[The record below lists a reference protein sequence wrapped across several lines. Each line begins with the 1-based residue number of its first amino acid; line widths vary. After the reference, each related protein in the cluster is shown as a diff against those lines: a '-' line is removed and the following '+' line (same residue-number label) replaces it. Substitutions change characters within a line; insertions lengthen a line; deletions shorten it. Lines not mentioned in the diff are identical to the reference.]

1 MITQKGRC
9 NMNALKRW
17 RFHLRD
23 KGDFVLTG
31 VDRYGREVHIPIQ
44 QENIQYVKLDTSY
57 LQINTKDRLEGYL
70 LWFKDA
76 DMSKAI
82 APMRAVKRQPK
93 QSTIDAVYCMMAEV
107 SMYLCGIVK
116 EVDKDYLRRTK
127 PLNLF
132 LNSASDDEGAF
143 NLDIAVEILLKA
155 GAKEKISPLEK
166 FI

>member
-1 MITQKGRC
+1 M
-9 NMNALKRW
+9 
-17 RFHLRD
+17 
-23 KGDFVLTG
+23 
-31 VDRYGREVHIPIQ
+31 
-44 QENIQYVKLDTSY
+44 
-57 LQINTKDRLEGYL
+57 

-107 SMYLCGIVK
+107 SMYLCGLVK
-116 EVDKDYLRRTK
+116 EVDKDYLQRTK

-132 LNSASDDEGAF
+132 FNSASDDEGAF
-143 NLDIAVEILLKA
+143 NLDIAVEILLKT
-155 GAKEKISPLEK
+155 GAKEEIRPLDK

>member
-1 MITQKGRC
+1 MVV
-9 NMNALKRW
+9 LKKW
-17 RFHLRD
+17 RFHLRERE
-23 KGDFVLTG
+23 DFVLTG
-31 VDRYGREVHIPIQ
+31 VDRYGREVHIPVQ
-44 QENIQYVKLDTSY
+44 QDNIQYVKLDTSY

-107 SMYLCGIVK
+107 SMYLCGFVK
-116 EVDKDYLRRTK
+116 EVDKYYLRRTK

-132 LNSASDDEGAF
+132 FNSASDDEGAF
-143 NLDIAVEILLKA
+143 NLDIAVEILLKT
-155 GAKEKISPLEK
+155 GAKEEIRPLDK

>member
-1 MITQKGRC
+1 MVV
-9 NMNALKRW
+9 LKKW
-17 RFHLRD
+17 RFHLRERE
-23 KGDFVLTG
+23 DFVLTG
-31 VDRYGREVHIPIQ
+31 VDRYGREVHIPVQ
-44 QENIQYVKLDTSY
+44 QDNIQYVKLDTSY

-93 QSTIDAVYCMMAEV
+93 QSTIDAVYCMMAEA
-107 SMYLCGIVK
+107 SMYLCGFVK

-132 LNSASDDEGAF
+132 FNSASDDEEAF
-143 NLDIAVEILLKA
+143 NLDIAVEILLKT
-155 GAKEKISPLEK
+155 GAKEEIRPLDK

>member
-1 MITQKGRC
+1 MSDDGSFI
-9 NMNALKRW
+9 
-17 RFHLRD
+17 
-23 KGDFVLTG
+23 LTG
-31 VDRYGREVHIPIQ
+31 IGKYDRLVRVPIQ
-44 QENIQYVKLDTSY
+44 QDNIQYAKLDTSY
-57 LQINTKDRLEGYL
+57 LQITTKDRLEGYL

-107 SMYLCGIVK
+107 SMYLCGFVK
-116 EVDKDYLRRTK
+116 EVNKDYLRGTK
-127 PLNLF
+127 SLNLF
-132 LNSASDDEGAF
+132 LNSASDDEEAF

-155 GAKEKISPLEK
+155 GAKEKISPLDK

>member
-1 MITQKGRC
+1 MSDDGSFI
-9 NMNALKRW
+9 
-17 RFHLRD
+17 
-23 KGDFVLTG
+23 LTG
-31 VDRYGREVHIPIQ
+31 LGKYDRLVRVPIQ
-44 QENIQYVKLDTSY
+44 QDNIQYVKLDTSY

-93 QSTIDAVYCMMAEV
+93 QSTIDAVYCMMAEA
-107 SMYLCGIVK
+107 SMYLCGLVK
-116 EVDKDYLRRTK
+116 EVDKDYLRRTN

-155 GAKEKISPLEK
+155 GAKEEIRPLDK

>member
-1 MITQKGRC
+1 MSDDGSFI
-9 NMNALKRW
+9 
-17 RFHLRD
+17 
-23 KGDFVLTG
+23 LTG
-31 VDRYGREVHIPIQ
+31 IGKYDRLVRIPSQ
-44 QENIQYVKLDTSY
+44 QDNIQYAKLDTSY

-107 SMYLCGIVK
+107 SMYLCGFVK
-116 EVDKDYLRRTK
+116 EVDKYYLRRTK

-132 LNSASDDEGAF
+132 FNSASDDEGAF
-143 NLDIAVEILLKA
+143 NLDIAVEILLKT
-155 GAKEKISPLEK
+155 GAKEEIRPLDK

>member
-1 MITQKGRC
+1 MVV
-9 NMNALKRW
+9 LKKW
-17 RFHLRD
+17 RFHMSD
-23 KGDFVLTG
+23 DGSFILTG
-31 VDRYGREVHIPIQ
+31 IGKYDRLVRVPIQ
-44 QENIQYVKLDTSY
+44 QDNIQYAKLDTSY

-107 SMYLCGIVK
+107 SMYLCGFVK
-116 EVDKDYLRRTK
+116 EVDKYYLRRTK

-132 LNSASDDEGAF
+132 FNSASDDEGAF
-143 NLDIAVEILLKA
+143 NLDIAVEILLKT
-155 GAKEKISPLEK
+155 GAKEEIRPLDK

>member
-1 MITQKGRC
+1 MEK
-9 NMNALKRW
+9 LKKW
-17 RFHLRD
+17 RFHLKD

-31 VDRYGREVHIPIQ
+31 VDRYGREIHIQVQ
-44 QENIQYVKLDTSY
+44 QENIQYIKLDTSY
-57 LQINTKDRLEGYL
+57 IQLNLKDKMVGYL

-107 SMYLCGIVK
+107 SMYLCGFVK
-116 EVDKDYLRRTK
+116 EVDKYYLRRTK
-127 PLNLF
+127 PLSVF
-132 LNSASDDEGAF
+132 LNNSSDDEGAF

-155 GAKEKISPLEK
+155 GAKEQISPLDK

>member
-1 MITQKGRC
+1 
-9 NMNALKRW
+9 MNVLKRW
-17 RFHLRD
+17 RFHLTKD
-23 KGDFVLTG
+23 GEFILTG

-44 QENIQYVKLDTSY
+44 QDNIQYAKLDTSY
-57 LQINTKDRLEGYL
+57 IQLNLKGKMVGYL

-107 SMYLCGIVK
+107 SMYLCRFVK
-116 EVDKDYLRRTK
+116 EVDKYYLRRTK
-127 PLNLF
+127 LLNLF
-132 LNSASDDEGAF
+132 FNSASDDEGAF
-143 NLDIAVEILLKA
+143 NLDIAVEILLKT
-155 GAKEKISPLEK
+155 GAKEEINPLDK

>member
-1 MITQKGRC
+1 MVV
-9 NMNALKRW
+9 LKKW
-17 RFHLRD
+17 RFHLKD

-44 QENIQYVKLDTSY
+44 QDNIQYAKLDTSY

-107 SMYLCGIVK
+107 SMYLCGLVK
-116 EVDKDYLRRTK
+116 EVNKDYLRRTN

-155 GAKEKISPLEK
+155 GAKEEIRPLDK

>member
-1 MITQKGRC
+1 MK
-9 NMNALKRW
+9 
-17 RFHLRD
+17 D

-57 LQINTKDRLEGYL
+57 LQLNLKDKMVGYL

-93 QSTIDAVYCMMAEV
+93 QSTIDAVYSLMAEV
-107 SMYLCGIVK
+107 SMYLCGFVK
-116 EVDKDYLRRTK
+116 EVNKDYLRRTK

-132 LNSASDDEGAF
+132 FNSASDDEEAF
-143 NLDIAVEILLKA
+143 NLDIAVDILLKT
-155 GAKEKISPLEK
+155 GAKEKIRPLDK
-166 FI
+166 FL

>member
-1 MITQKGRC
+1 MVV
-9 NMNALKRW
+9 LKKW
-17 RFHLRD
+17 RFHLRERE
-23 KGDFVLTG
+23 DFVLTG
-31 VDRYGREVHIPIQ
+31 VDRYGREVHIPVQ
-44 QENIQYVKLDTSY
+44 QDNIQYVKLDTSY

-93 QSTIDAVYCMMAEV
+93 QSTIDAVYCMMAEA
-107 SMYLCGIVK
+107 SMYLCGLVK

-132 LNSASDDEGAF
+132 FNSASDDEEAF
-143 NLDIAVEILLKA
+143 NLDIAVEILLKT
-155 GAKEKISPLEK
+155 GAKEEIRPLDK

>member
-1 MITQKGRC
+1 M
-9 NMNALKRW
+9 MVLKKW
-17 RFHLRD
+17 RFHLKERE
-23 KGDFVLTG
+23 DFVLTG

-44 QENIQYVKLDTSY
+44 QDNIQYAKLDTSY
-57 LQINTKDRLEGYL
+57 LQLNLKDKLEGYM

-107 SMYLCGIVK
+107 SMYLCGFVK

-132 LNSASDDEGAF
+132 FNSASDEGVEF
-143 NLDIAVEILLKA
+143 NLDIAIDTLLRT
-155 GAKEKISPLEK
+155 GAKEKIRPLDK
-166 FI
+166 LI

>member
-1 MITQKGRC
+1 MK
-9 NMNALKRW
+9 
-17 RFHLRD
+17 D

-57 LQINTKDRLEGYL
+57 LQLNLKDKMVGYL

-93 QSTIDAVYCMMAEV
+93 QSTIDAVYSLMAEV
-107 SMYLCGIVK
+107 SMYLCGFVK
-116 EVDKDYLRRTK
+116 EVNKDYLRRTK
-127 PLNLF
+127 LLNLF
-132 LNSASDDEGAF
+132 FNSASDDEEAF
-143 NLDIAVEILLKA
+143 NLDIAVDILLKT
-155 GAKEKISPLEK
+155 GAKEKIRPLDK
-166 FI
+166 FL

>member
-1 MITQKGRC
+1 MVV
-9 NMNALKRW
+9 LKKW
-17 RFHLRD
+17 RFHMSD
-23 KGDFVLTG
+23 DGSFILTG
-31 VDRYGREVHIPIQ
+31 IGKYDRLVRVPIQ
-44 QENIQYVKLDTSY
+44 QDNIQYAKLDTSY
-57 LQINTKDRLEGYL
+57 LQINTKNRLEGYL

-93 QSTIDAVYCMMAEV
+93 QSTIDAVYCMMAEA
-107 SMYLCGIVK
+107 SMYLCGLVK

-155 GAKEKISPLEK
+155 GAKEKISPLDK

>member
-1 MITQKGRC
+1 MEKV
-9 NMNALKRW
+9 KKW
-17 RFHLRD
+17 RFHLKD

-31 VDRYGREVHIPIQ
+31 VDRCGREVHIPVQ
-44 QENIQYVKLDTSY
+44 QDNIQYVKLDTSY
-57 LQINTKDRLEGYL
+57 LQLNMNNKIEGYL

-107 SMYLCGIVK
+107 SMYLCGFVK
-116 EVDKDYLRRTK
+116 EVDKYYLRRTK

-132 LNSASDDEGAF
+132 FNSASDDEGAF
-143 NLDIAVEILLKA
+143 NLDIAVEILLKT
-155 GAKEKISPLEK
+155 GAKEEIRPLDK

>member
-1 MITQKGRC
+1 MSDDGSFI
-9 NMNALKRW
+9 
-17 RFHLRD
+17 
-23 KGDFVLTG
+23 LTG
-31 VDRYGREVHIPIQ
+31 IGKYDRLVRVPIQ
-44 QENIQYVKLDTSY
+44 QDNIQYAKLDTSY

-107 SMYLCGIVK
+107 SMYLCGFVK

-143 NLDIAVEILLKA
+143 NLDIAVEILLKT
-155 GAKEKISPLEK
+155 GAKEEIRPLDK
-166 FI
+166 LI

>member
-1 MITQKGRC
+1 MVV
-9 NMNALKRW
+9 LKKW
-17 RFHLRD
+17 RFHLRERE
-23 KGDFVLTG
+23 DFVLTG

-44 QENIQYVKLDTSY
+44 QDNIQYVKLDTSY

-107 SMYLCGIVK
+107 SMYLCGLVK

-143 NLDIAVEILLKA
+143 NLDIAVEILLKT
-155 GAKEKISPLEK
+155 GAKEEIRPLDK

>member
-1 MITQKGRC
+1 MVV
-9 NMNALKRW
+9 LKKW
-17 RFHLRD
+17 RFHLKD

-31 VDRYGREVHIPIQ
+31 VDRYGREVHIPILQ
-44 QENIQYVKLDTSY
+44 DNIQYAKLDTSY
-57 LQINTKDRLEGYL
+57 LQLNLKDKMVGYL

-82 APMRAVKRQPK
+82 ASKRQPK

-107 SMYLCGIVK
+107 SMYLCGFVK
-116 EVDKDYLRRTK
+116 EVDKDYLQRTK

-132 LNSASDDEGAF
+132 FNSASDDEGAF
-143 NLDIAVEILLKA
+143 NLDIAVDILLKT
-155 GAKEKISPLEK
+155 GANEKISPLDK

>member
-1 MITQKGRC
+1 MEK
-9 NMNALKRW
+9 LKKW
-17 RFHLRD
+17 RFHMSD
-23 KGDFVLTG
+23 DGSFILTG
-31 VDRYGREVHIPIQ
+31 IGKYDRLVRIPIQ
-44 QENIQYVKLDTSY
+44 QDNIQYAKLDTSY
-57 LQINTKDRLEGYL
+57 IQLNLKDKMVGYL

-107 SMYLCGIVK
+107 SMYLCGFVK

-143 NLDIAVEILLKA
+143 NLDIAVEILLKT
-155 GAKEKISPLEK
+155 GAKEKISPLDK

>member
-1 MITQKGRC
+1 M
-9 NMNALKRW
+9 
-17 RFHLRD
+17 RD

-31 VDRYGREVHIPIQ
+31 VDRYGREVHIPVQ
-44 QENIQYVKLDTSY
+44 QEDIQYIKLDTSY
-57 LQINTKDRLEGYL
+57 LQINTKDKLEGYL

-82 APMRAVKRQPK
+82 VPMRAVKRQPK

-132 LNSASDDEGAF
+132 LSSASDDEGAF
-143 NLDIAVEILLKA
+143 NLDIAVEILLKT
-155 GAKEKISPLEK
+155 GVKEKISPLDK

>member
-1 MITQKGRC
+1 MVV
-9 NMNALKRW
+9 LKKW
-17 RFHLRD
+17 RFHMSD
-23 KGDFVLTG
+23 DGSFILTG
-31 VDRYGREVHIPIQ
+31 IGKYDRLVRVPIQ
-44 QENIQYVKLDTSY
+44 QDNIQYVKLDTSY

-155 GAKEKISPLEK
+155 GAKEEIRPLDK

>member
-1 MITQKGRC
+1 MVV
-9 NMNALKRW
+9 LKKW
-17 RFHLRD
+17 RFHMSD
-23 KGDFVLTG
+23 DGSFILTG
-31 VDRYGREVHIPIQ
+31 IGKYDRLVRVPIQ
-44 QENIQYVKLDTSY
+44 QDNIQYVKLDTSY
-57 LQINTKDRLEGYL
+57 LQLNMNNKIEGYL

-93 QSTIDAVYCMMAEV
+93 QSTIDAVYCMMAEA
-107 SMYLCGIVK
+107 SMYLCGLVK

-132 LNSASDDEGAF
+132 LNSASDDDGAF

-155 GAKEKISPLEK
+155 GAKEKISPLDK

>member
-1 MITQKGRC
+1 MVV
-9 NMNALKRW
+9 LKKW
-17 RFHLRD
+17 RFHLRERE
-23 KGDFVLTG
+23 DFVLTG
-31 VDRYGREVHIPIQ
+31 VDRYGREVHIPVQ
-44 QENIQYVKLDTSY
+44 QDNIQYVKLDTSY

-93 QSTIDAVYCMMAEV
+93 QSTIDAVYCMMAEA
-107 SMYLCGIVK
+107 SMYLCGLVK

-132 LNSASDDEGAF
+132 LNSASDDEEAF

-155 GAKEKISPLEK
+155 GAKEKISPLDK

>member
-1 MITQKGRC
+1 MEK
-9 NMNALKRW
+9 LKKW
-17 RFHLRD
+17 RFHLKD

-31 VDRYGREVHIPIQ
+31 VDRYGREIHIQVQ
-44 QENIQYVKLDTSY
+44 QENIQYIKLDTSY
-57 LQINTKDRLEGYL
+57 LQLNLKDKMVGYL

-107 SMYLCGIVK
+107 SMYLCGFAQ
-116 EVDKDYLRRTK
+116 EVDKDYLRGTK

-132 LNSASDDEGAF
+132 FSSASDDEGAF
-143 NLDIAVEILLKA
+143 NLDIAVEILLKT
-155 GAKEKISPLEK
+155 GAKEKISPLDK

>member
-1 MITQKGRC
+1 M
-9 NMNALKRW
+9 
-17 RFHLRD
+17 
-23 KGDFVLTG
+23 
-31 VDRYGREVHIPIQ
+31 DRYGREIHIQVQ

-57 LQINTKDRLEGYL
+57 LQLNLNNKIEGYL

-82 APMRAVKRQPK
+82 TPMRAVKRQPK

-107 SMYLCGIVK
+107 SMYLCGFVR

-132 LNSASDDEGAF
+132 FSSSSDGGVEF
-143 NLDIAVEILLKA
+143 NLDIAVEILLKT
-155 GAKEKISPLEK
+155 GAKEKISPLDK
-166 FI
+166 LI

>member
-1 MITQKGRC
+1 MVV
-9 NMNALKRW
+9 LKKW
-17 RFHLRD
+17 RFHMSD
-23 KGDFVLTG
+23 DGSFILTG
-31 VDRYGREVHIPIQ
+31 IGKYDRLVRVPIQ
-44 QENIQYVKLDTSY
+44 QDNIQYAKLDTSY

-107 SMYLCGIVK
+107 SMYLCGFVK
-116 EVDKDYLRRTK
+116 EVNKDYLRGTK
-127 PLNLF
+127 SLNLF
-132 LNSASDDEGAF
+132 LNSASDDEEAF

-155 GAKEKISPLEK
+155 GAKEKISPLDK

>member
-1 MITQKGRC
+1 MRE
-9 NMNALKRW
+9 RE
-17 RFHLRD
+17 
-23 KGDFVLTG
+23 DFVLTG
-31 VDRYGREVHIPIQ
+31 VDRYGREVHIPVQ
-44 QENIQYVKLDTSY
+44 QDNIQYVKLDTSY

-107 SMYLCGIVK
+107 SMYLCGFVK
-116 EVDKDYLRRTK
+116 EVDKYYLRRTK

-132 LNSASDDEGAF
+132 FNSASDDEEAF
-143 NLDIAVEILLKA
+143 NLDIAVEILLKT
-155 GAKEKISPLEK
+155 GAKEEIRPLDK

>member
-1 MITQKGRC
+1 MVV
-9 NMNALKRW
+9 LKKW
-17 RFHLRD
+17 RFHLRERE
-23 KGDFVLTG
+23 DFVLTG

-44 QENIQYVKLDTSY
+44 QDNIQYVKLDTSY

-107 SMYLCGIVK
+107 SMYLCGLVK

-132 LNSASDDEGAF
+132 LNSASDDEEAF
-143 NLDIAVEILLKA
+143 NLDIAVEILLKT
-155 GAKEKISPLEK
+155 GAKEEIRPLDK

>member
-1 MITQKGRC
+1 M
-9 NMNALKRW
+9 MVLKKW
-17 RFHLRD
+17 RFHLKD

-31 VDRYGREVHIPIQ
+31 EDRYGREVHIPVQ
-44 QENIQYVKLDTSY
+44 QDNIQYAKLDTSY

-93 QSTIDAVYCMMAEV
+93 QSAIDAVYCMMAEV
-107 SMYLCGIVK
+107 SMYLCGFVN
-116 EVDKDYLRRTK
+116 EVNKDYLRNTK
-127 PLNLF
+127 PLSVFFN
-132 LNSASDDEGAF
+132 NSADDGVEF
-143 NLDIAVEILLKA
+143 NLDIAVDTLLRT
-155 GAKEKISPLEK
+155 GAKEKIRPLDK

>member
-1 MITQKGRC
+1 MSDDGSFI
-9 NMNALKRW
+9 
-17 RFHLRD
+17 
-23 KGDFVLTG
+23 LTG
-31 VDRYGREVHIPIQ
+31 IGKYDRLVRIPIQ
-44 QENIQYVKLDTSY
+44 QDNIQYAKLDTSY
-57 LQINTKDRLEGYL
+57 IQLNLKDKMVGYL

-107 SMYLCGIVK
+107 SMYLCGFVK

-143 NLDIAVEILLKA
+143 NLDIAVEILLKT
-155 GAKEKISPLEK
+155 GAKEKISPLDK

>member
-1 MITQKGRC
+1 
-9 NMNALKRW
+9 MNNK
-17 RFHLRD
+17 
-23 KGDFVLTG
+23 
-31 VDRYGREVHIPIQ
+31 I
-44 QENIQYVKLDTSY
+44 
-57 LQINTKDRLEGYL
+57 EGYL

-93 QSTIDAVYCMMAEV
+93 RSTIDAVYCMMAEV
-107 SMYLCGIVK
+107 SMYLCGFVK

-132 LNSASDDEGAF
+132 FSSSSDDGVEF

-155 GAKEKISPLEK
+155 GAKEEISPLDK

>member
-1 MITQKGRC
+1 MVV
-9 NMNALKRW
+9 LKKW
-17 RFHLRD
+17 RFHMSD
-23 KGDFVLTG
+23 DGSFILTG
-31 VDRYGREVHIPIQ
+31 IGKYDRLVRVPIQ
-44 QENIQYVKLDTSY
+44 QDNIQYVKLDTSY

-93 QSTIDAVYCMMAEV
+93 QSTIDAVYCMMAEA
-107 SMYLCGIVK
+107 SMYLCGLVK
-116 EVDKDYLRRTK
+116 EVDKDYLQRTK

-132 LNSASDDEGAF
+132 FNSASDDEGAF
-143 NLDIAVEILLKA
+143 NLDIAVDILLKT
-155 GAKEKISPLEK
+155 GANEKISPLDK

>member
-1 MITQKGRC
+1 MVV
-9 NMNALKRW
+9 LKKW
-17 RFHLRD
+17 RFHLRERE
-23 KGDFVLTG
+23 DFVLTG

-44 QENIQYVKLDTSY
+44 QDNIQYVKLDTSY
-57 LQINTKDRLEGYL
+57 LQINTKDRL

-107 SMYLCGIVK
+107 SMYLCGLVK

-132 LNSASDDEGAF
+132 LNSASDDEEAF

-155 GAKEKISPLEK
+155 GAKEKISPLDK